1 MTEYSLWSTSV
12 GSYYEKGSSFTARSF
27 TVRSVNEIKSVLNR
41 LKEEFQD
48 ASHICYAYRIKQGT
62 NLDEFSTDSGEPTG
76 SAGTPILNV
85 LKRKDLVNSVIFVVR
100 YFGGTK
106 LGIANLVHAY
116 RAAAE
121 DAVEHATLKPW
132 VQLCSL
138 LLIYK
143 YEVQKKVES
152 VQKKYDAN
160 IIQQN
165 FSGSV
170 ETIIEVRESICE
182 EFIMQLEQITNG
194 TIQINK
200 V

>member
-1 MTEYSLWSTSV
+1 MTEYSIWSTSV
-12 GSYYEKGSSFTARSF
+12 GSYSEKGSSFTARSF
-27 TVRSVNEIKSVLNR
+27 TVRSVNEIKSALNR
-41 LKEEFQD
+41 LKEEFQN
-48 ASHICYAYRIKQGT
+48 ASQICYAYRIKQGI
-62 NLDEFSTDSGEPTG
+62 NMDEFSSDSGEPKG

-85 LKRKDLVNSVIFVVR
+85 LRRRDLVNSAIFVIR
-100 YFGGTK
+100 YFGGRK
-106 LGIANLVHAY
+106 LGIPGLIHAY
-116 RAAAE
+116 GAAAE

-152 VQKKYDAN
+152 VQKKYGAN

-165 FSGSV
+165 FAGAV

-194 TIQINK
+194 MIQINK